1 MKKLLEN
8 AKSFFLSTIVDFA
21 NKLTEF
27 IYALTE
33 FIYAFRDW
41 VAGSLAALCLIDYT
55 TDEELL
61 IYLLLMA
68 LFCITIRWANRKR
81 RSTRFR
87 NKQYVHEDERGN
99 LYIKVE
105 DLNEVVEFVYRIERG
120 ERL

>member
-21 NKLTEF
+21 DKLIEF
-27 IYALTE
+27 V
-33 FIYAFRDW
+33 YAFRDW
-41 VAGSLAALCLIDYT
+41 VAGSLAALCLVEYT
-55 TDEELL
+55 TDEEVL
-61 IYLLLMA
+61 IYLLFMM
-68 LFCITIRWANRKR
+68 LFCIIIRWANRKR
-81 RSTRFR
+81 RATRFR

-105 DLNEVVEFVYRIERG
+105 DLNEVVEFVYQIERG

>member
-8 AKSFFLSTIVDFA
+8 AKSFFLNTVVDFVDR
-21 NKLTEF
+21 LIEF
-27 IYALTE
+27 VYAL
-33 FIYAFRDW
+33 RDW
-41 VAGSLAALCLIDYT
+41 VAGFLAALFLVGCI
-55 TDEELL
+55 TDEEVL
-61 IYLLLMA
+61 IYLLLMM

-81 RSTRFR
+81 RVTRFR
-87 NKQYVHEDERGN
+87 NKKYVHEDERGN